1 VIRKEVT
8 LLHRLAGKAL
18 ARLIAMVLVATVVG
32 AIAARASA
40 MDGRVPDGRTL
51 TPGGEITAMYWHGLN
66 RDPDQGGFNNYMWFV
81 NRNCRWGIL
90 DGSFKILNS
99 GEAHDI
105 WRNDPQTMA
114 GMLYAALL
122 NRPPDLGGLA
132 TYTAAIRQRG
142 LEWATAAMMGSREY
156 NLRLKAICANPNE
169 TATMYGWQEAQ
180 AFSRDTLMKR
190 AENLAIVC
198 GANTAIRTAIGQLK
212 DTPWPPT
219 IAIGRIGW
227 VTNQMIN
234 AFGWDGTCGAALQ
247 FLLAA
252 RHVNETILS
261 GQGNNPVFIQWTV
274 ESPHWFTGQ
283 RPFTIRVGPNPTLW
297 KGFSGK
303 AW

>member
-1 VIRKEVT
+1 
-8 LLHRLAGKAL
+8 
-18 ARLIAMVLVATVVG
+18 
-32 AIAARASA
+32 
-40 MDGRVPDGRTL
+40 
-51 TPGGEITAMYWHGLN
+51 MYWHGLN
-66 RDPDQGGFNNYMWFV
+66 RDPDPGGFDNYMSFV
-81 NRNCRWGIL
+81 NQNCRWGIL

-99 GEAHDI
+99 GEAHNV

-122 NRPPDLGGLA
+122 NRPPDSGGLA
-132 TYTAAIRQRG
+132 TYTSAISQRG

-156 NLRLKAICANPNE
+156 NVRLNGVCTNPNE
-169 TATMYGWQEAQ
+169 TATMYGWQDAQ
-180 AFSRDTLMKR
+180 AFSRDVLVQR

-198 GANTAIRTAIGQLK
+198 GTNAAIRTAISQLK
-212 DTPWPPT
+212 STPFPPA
-219 IAIGRIGW
+219 IAIGRIAW
-227 VTNQMIN
+227 VTNQLIRT
-234 AFGWDGTCGAALQ
+234 FGWDGTCGAALQ

-274 ESPHWFTGQ
+274 GSPHWFTGQ
-283 RPFTIRVGPNPTLW
+283 RPFTVRVGPNPTAW